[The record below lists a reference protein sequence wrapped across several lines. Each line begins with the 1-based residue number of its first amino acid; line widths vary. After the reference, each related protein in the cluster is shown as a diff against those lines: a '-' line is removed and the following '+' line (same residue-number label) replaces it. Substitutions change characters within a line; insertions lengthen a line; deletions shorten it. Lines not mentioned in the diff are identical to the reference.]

1 MKDIKIKQLYEI
13 IAEKSDI
20 QQAGGLKTCYNRFKD
35 WVSSHKRSLAL
46 AAAILL
52 PASSSLAT
60 YALIHGQ
67 VRIVRDEIAV
77 VRDEIV
83 VVKKTYESGQKQ
95 LAKQVSELGKKVDD
109 LSKKLVQPVGKGISI
124 DSFSDG
130 SHCIKING
138 KKYACSF
145 SACTN
150 VLDTLQKHAL
160 SHRQSNEEI
169 ASIIQDVDSNRDY
182 CISDYESKIG
192 REKAEIA
199 YKPLEDWACQAL
211 EELSK

>member
-1 MKDIKIKQLYEI
+1 MQDIKIKQLYQI
-13 IAEKSDI
+13 IGDKSNI
-20 QQAGGLKTCYNRFKD
+20 QQAGGLSTRYSRFKG
-35 WVSSHKRSLAL
+35 WISSHKRSLAL

-60 YALIHGQ
+60 YALIQ
-67 VRIVRDEIAV
+67 SQIRNARDEIAVARDEIAV
-77 VRDEIV
+77 VKE
-83 VVKKTYESGQKQ
+83 TYTCGQKQ
-95 LAKQVSELGKKVDD
+95 LVEQVSELGKKVDG
-109 LSKKLVQPVGKGISI
+109 LSKKLVQPADKGISI

-145 SACTN
+145 SACMN

-169 ASIIQDVDSNRDY
+169 ASIIQEIDSNRNY
-182 CISDYESKIG
+182 CISDYESRAG
-192 REKAEIA
+192 REKAEIV
-199 YKPLEDWACQAL
+199 YKPLEVWACQAL
-211 EELSK
+211 EELSR

>member
-35 WVSSHKRSLAL
+35 WVSSHKRSFAL

-77 VRDEIV
+77 VKE
-83 VVKKTYESGQKQ
+83 TYESGQKQ
-95 LAKQVSELGKKVDD
+95 LAKQVSEMGKKVDD
-109 LSKKLVQPVGKGISI
+109 LSKKLVQPGEGISI

-145 SACTN
+145 SACMI

-182 CISDYESKIG
+182 CISDYESRVG

-211 EELSK
+211 EELSR